1 MRGYWEEIG
10 SLEQRMDDL
19 LHGLFGKRARLAY
32 PALPLFVER
41 PFVPAVDV
49 LAREG
54 NLVVRVELPGVD
66 PTKDIRVSTENGELT
81 IKGERRRE
89 EEVEEGNYYR
99 MEGSYGAF
107 ERRIP
112 IPEGVDEGT
121 ITATYEEGV
130 LEVVVPE
137 AMAKLEAPPAR
148 EIPVTTRA
156 QIKAA

>member
-19 LHGLFGKRARLAY
+19 LRTVFGRRARLAY

-66 PTKDIRVSTENGELT
+66 PAKDIQVSIEKGELV
-81 IKGERRRE
+81 IKGERTQE
-89 EEVEEGNYYR
+89 EELEEGTYYR
-99 MEGSYGAF
+99 MERSYGAF
-107 ERRIP
+107 ERRLP
-112 IPEGVDEGT
+112 IPEGVDEEA
-121 ITATYEEGV
+121 ITATYEGGV

-137 AMAKLEAPPAR
+137 AIVKLEAPPTR
-148 EIPVTTRA
+148 EIPVTTPA
-156 QIKAA
+156 EIKAA

>member
-19 LHGLFGKRARLAY
+19 LHTVFGKRARLAY
-32 PALPLFVER
+32 PALPLFVAR

-66 PTKDIRVSTENGELT
+66 PAKDIRVSTEKGELT
-81 IKGERRRE
+81 IHGERRHE

-112 IPEGVDEGT
+112 IPDGIDEGA
-121 ITATYEEGV
+121 ITATYADGV

-148 EIPVTTRA
+148 EIPVTTRTE
-156 QIKAA
+156 IKAA

>member
-19 LHGLFGKRARLAY
+19 LHTVFGKRARLTY

-49 LAREG
+49 LAREE

-66 PTKDIRVSTENGELT
+66 PTKDVRVAVENGELV
-81 IKGERRRE
+81 IKGERRHE
-89 EEVEEGNYYR
+89 EEVEEGTYYR
-99 MEGSYGAF
+99 MEGSFGAF
-107 ERRIP
+107 ERRLP
-112 IPEGVDEGT
+112 IPEGIDEGA
-121 ITATYEEGV
+121 ITATYQDGV

-148 EIPVTTRA
+148 EIPVTTPA

>member
-19 LHGLFGKRARLAY
+19 LRRVFGTRARLAY

-49 LAREG
+49 FAREE
-54 NLVVRVELPGVD
+54 NLVARIELPGVD
-66 PTKDIRVSTENGELT
+66 PAKDIRVSVENGELV
-81 IKGERRRE
+81 IKGERRHE
-89 EEVEEGNYYR
+89 EEVEEGTYYR

-107 ERRIP
+107 ERHIP
-112 IPEGVDEGT
+112 VPEGVDEGA
-121 ITATYEEGV
+121 ITATYQDGV
-130 LEVVVPE
+130 LEVVVPG
-137 AMAKLEAPPAR
+137 AMTKLEAPPAR
-148 EIPVTTRA
+148 EIPVTTPA